1 MSHRR
6 TSSTSARSFKPSLER
21 LEDRIVPDATD
32 PLKQLGQQFLNDA
45 KKVVQ
50 TSVQGLAQSTAV
62 NLQNAQVNAEQL
74 NRHTADFNKDP
85 HNLGAIISMG
95 MDTHQLEI
103 RALIAV
109 QQVQQLST
117 YLKLA
122 EAEGAV
128 SGYEAIAL
136 EGALSVAEQDA
147 AALLQAAVDGEDN
160 LDAAIL
166 AYVSGQTHGFL
177 NEPLPHPLGSAS
189 PPPQGQPPSSPAGV
203 TENITDAPG
212 TASASGGKVTESVTV
227 NNPTNSDVKVKIT
240 YSSTDGSTASASDDC
255 TNSSVTVSLPV
266 NPSASGNTGTW
277 TVTVT
282 GEPDHTNTTTFT
294 A

>member
-103 RALIAV
+103 RAL
-109 QQVQQLST
+109 
-117 YLKLA
+117 
-122 EAEGAV
+122 
-128 SGYEAIAL
+128 
-136 EGALSVAEQDA
+136 
-147 AALLQAAVDGEDN
+147 
-160 LDAAIL
+160 
-166 AYVSGQTHGFL
+166 
-177 NEPLPHPLGSAS
+177 
-189 PPPQGQPPSSPAGV
+189 
-203 TENITDAPG
+203 
-212 TASASGGKVTESVTV
+212 
-227 NNPTNSDVKVKIT
+227 
-240 YSSTDGSTASASDDC
+240 
-255 TNSSVTVSLPV
+255 
-266 NPSASGNTGTW
+266 
-277 TVTVT
+277 
-282 GEPDHTNTTTFT
+282 
-294 A
+294 